1 MDLDNYDKWIDNVNK
16 TISLRNRGLLV
27 NTKEAWIKGAEEE
40 RERILE
46 IIRTVSLYTRS
57 CIDPATSDTIILEIL
72 TRIYNEILDNYISTQ
87 DFKEYIRN
95 D

>member
-1 MDLDNYDKWIDNVNK
+1 MVLDKYYEWIDNVNK
-16 TISLRNRGLLV
+16 TIALRNRGLLV
-27 NTKEAWIKGAEEE
+27 NTKEAWENGIKQE

-46 IIRTVSLYTRS
+46 IIGTVSLYTRS

-87 DFKEYIRN
+87 DFKEFIRK